1 MKPVAI
7 SMVLDWLRAEG
18 LLQDVAS
25 QAVLRVAPSTVIT
38 GFASVDLAEPGDA
51 SFWVG
56 DTVKN
61 ETNANGFA
69 SSLLDSVRAGLLF
82 VPQGLMPAEKVA
94 VASGKEFA
102 PGVGCI
108 VPVENPYHAMVCFLE
123 KFADSFAGGECAGDV
138 TSGSF
143 AGGECAGDVAKSARV
158 HASAVV
164 EGRVGENAFV
174 GPGCVVMRGAT
185 LGAGC
190 VLEANVT
197 IYPNVVVGEDC
208 VFQAGAVIGSRGFGF
223 YEYEGRR
230 RPVPHLAGVRIGR
243 GCSFGANTVVAAGF
257 LSPTTIGENCHIDSF
272 VQIAHNCRLG
282 NNIFMARGLR
292 DGRGRCRT
300 CGWRAGCKPPYA
312 REGRTHCR
320 EGGRHQEHSR
330 GAHRIRVPRRRNYGM
345 APLDGAPPPD
355 GEKVAYACLQ
365 EYRICVAFA
374 LTPAGRRARG
384 CPREGPEP
392 RATRMLVCGR

>member
-1 MKPVAI
+1 
-7 SMVLDWLRAEG
+7 MVLDWLRAEG
-18 LLQDVAS
+18 LLQDVAP

-38 GFASVDLAEPGDA
+38 GFASVDLAGPGDA

-123 KFADSFAGGECAGDV
+123 KFADSFAGSECAGNV

-257 LSPTTIGENCHIDSF
+257 LSPTTIGENCHFDSF

-282 NNIFMARGLR
+282 NNIFMASQSGL
-292 DGRGRCRT
+292 
-300 CGWRAGCKPPYA
+300 AGSVTVEDDVELAGGAQVANHLTLGKGA
-312 REGRTHCR
+312 RIAAKAGVTK
-320 EGGRHQEHSR
+320 S
-330 GAHRIRVPRRRNYGM
+330 I
-345 APLDGAPPPD
+345 
-355 GEKVAYACLQ
+355 
-365 EYRICVAFA
+365 
-374 LTPAGRRARG
+374 PAGLTVSGFPAEEITVWRRSMVRLRQMG
-384 CPREGPEP
+384 KK
-392 RATRMLVCGR
+392 

>member
-1 MKPVAI
+1 MKLVAI

-25 QAVLRVAPSTVIT
+25 RAVLRVAPGTEIT
-38 GFASVDLAEPGDA
+38 GFASVDLAGPGDA

-82 VPQGLMPAEKVA
+82 VPQGLMLAEKVA

-123 KFADSFAGGECAGDV
+123 KFADSFAG
-138 TSGSF
+138 S
-143 AGGECAGDVAKSARV
+143 ECAGDVAKSARV

-257 LSPTTIGENCHIDSF
+257 LSPTTIGENCHFDSF

-282 NNIFMARGLR
+282 NNIFMASQSGL
-292 DGRGRCRT
+292 
-300 CGWRAGCKPPYA
+300 AGSVTVEDDVELAGGAQVANHLTLGKGA
-312 REGRTHCR
+312 RIAAKAGVTK
-320 EGGRHQEHSR
+320 S
-330 GAHRIRVPRRRNYGM
+330 I
-345 APLDGAPPPD
+345 
-355 GEKVAYACLQ
+355 
-365 EYRICVAFA
+365 
-374 LTPAGRRARG
+374 PAGLTVSGFPAEEITVWRRSMVRLRQMG
-384 CPREGPEP
+384 KK
-392 RATRMLVCGR
+392 